1 MGDWIGDYLF
11 GGGGDYLYYYGVGD
25 IYIIV
30 G

>member
-11 GGGGDYLYYYGVGD
+11 GVGGIIYIIMGVRD